1 MTPPATAT
9 ALADWLLDRPLVT
22 TGPHAGGVRGSV
34 CGPDHDYVYPEIA
47 GYYLTWL
54 SFLEATGAPQAAQAD
69 AVRAGVIGRLAREL
83 AAERG
88 PRTRRYLRPAAEPA
102 DEWRNHAL
110 FAFDLGMVHR
120 GLAAALPAGPGAEQS
135 DAWAPLART
144 AALLDRLRDRDGSW
158 LACLPHP
165 GAPAPPPRWSTT
177 AGPHL
182 LKVAGGVLA
191 LARGTETPSLTAA
204 ATATLHRHAPGL
216 VAGLPAMS
224 HPALYALEGLLQAEL
239 AGHHAYR
246 GQLEESYALLL
257 AHVADGV
264 LPEYA
269 RQPDSRVRSD
279 VIAQMLRVGCVL
291 AAQDRL
297 DTAGRHALPLL
308 ARRLT
313 AMVSPLGALPFE
325 DGGTRPAEPAEP
337 AEPAVS
343 RASAV
348 AGHGNTWCA
357 MFAHQALTFHDR
369 VARGQPLPREWIRLL
384 V

>member
-9 ALADWLLDRPLVT
+9 ALADWLLDRPRVT
-22 TGPHAGGVRGSV
+22 TGPHCGGVRGSV
-34 CGPDHDYVYPEIA
+34 SGPDHDYVYPEIA

-54 SFLEATGAPQAAQAD
+54 SFLEATDAPQAARAG
-69 AVRAGVIGRLAREL
+69 AVRTQVIDWLAREL

-88 PRTRRYLRPAAEPA
+88 PRTRRYLTRAAEPA

-120 GLAAALPAGPGAEQS
+120 GLAASLPAGAGAEQR
-135 DAWAPLART
+135 DAWAPLTRT
-144 AALLDRLRDRDGSW
+144 AALLDRLRDHDGSW

-191 LARGTETPSLTAA
+191 LAHGTGTPSLTTA

-216 VAGLPAMS
+216 PAGLPAMS
-224 HPALYALEGLLQAEL
+224 HPALYALEGLLQAET
-239 AGHHAYR
+239 AGHHGYR
-246 GQLEESYALLL
+246 GQLEECYALLA
-257 AHVADGV
+257 AHVAEGV
-264 LPEYA
+264 LPEYT

-279 VIAQMLRVGCVL
+279 VIAQMLRVGSVL
-291 AAQDRL
+291 ASQDRL
-297 DTAGRHALPLL
+297 DSAGRQVLPLL

-325 DGGTRPAEPAEP
+325 DGGTG
-337 AEPAVS
+337 PAVPAAS
-343 RASAV
+343 RASA
-348 AGHGNTWCA
+348 APGSGNTWCA
-357 MFAHQALTFHDR
+357 MFAHQALTFHAR
-369 VARGQPLPREWIRLL
+369 VAGGLPLPPEWIRLL